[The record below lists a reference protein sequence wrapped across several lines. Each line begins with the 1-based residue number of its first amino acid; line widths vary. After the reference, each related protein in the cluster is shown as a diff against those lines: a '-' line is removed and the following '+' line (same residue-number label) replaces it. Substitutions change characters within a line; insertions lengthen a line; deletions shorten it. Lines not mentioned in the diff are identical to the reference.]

1 MNFDSKMPIYL
12 QIMDE
17 IKRWI
22 VTDVYQP
29 SQKIPS
35 VRELAVE
42 FGVNPNTVQRALSEL
57 ERSGLV
63 ASERTSGRFICN
75 DTEKL
80 IEISG
85 LSKAYGKKQALHN
98 VDMVFEGGQIIG
110 LLGPN
115 GSGKTTLLKVM
126 TGLLKD
132 YDGVVKID
140 GTCIGAETKAMVS
153 YLPDEPYFSDWM
165 KVKDALAIFV
175 DMYADFDLDKCLTI
189 MRRFQ
194 IDDGMRIK
202 TMSKG
207 TKEKFQ
213 LALVMSRKAKI
224 IVLDEPI
231 GGVDP
236 AAREVI
242 LDTILENYSPE
253 QTILIATHLIA
264 DIERIFS
271 TVVFIKNGQIVLN
284 SEVEDVRQETGKSID
299 ELFREEFRY

>member
-1 MNFDSKMPIYL
+1 M
-12 QIMDE
+12 
-17 IKRWI
+17 
-22 VTDVYQP
+22 
-29 SQKIPS
+29 
-35 VRELAVE
+35 
-42 FGVNPNTVQRALSEL
+42 
-57 ERSGLV
+57 
-63 ASERTSGRFICN
+63 
-75 DTEKL
+75 EKL

-236 AAREVI
+236 AARDYI
-242 LDTILENYSPE
+242 LNTILNNYNE
-253 QTILIATHLIA
+253 HATIIISTHLIS
-264 DIERIFS
+264 DIE
-271 TVVFIKNGQIVLN
+271 QIL
-284 SEVEDVRQETGKSID
+284 EDVIFINRSEIVMAASVDQIREEKGMSVD
-299 ELFREEFRY
+299 ALFREVFRC

>member
-1 MNFDSKMPIYL
+1 M
-12 QIMDE
+12 
-17 IKRWI
+17 
-22 VTDVYQP
+22 
-29 SQKIPS
+29 
-35 VRELAVE
+35 
-42 FGVNPNTVQRALSEL
+42 
-57 ERSGLV
+57 

-75 DTEKL
+75 DTEMIRKLKEDVICRKTDMFIEEIRQYGCDDGSHHRHSGRRGCTMEKL

-98 VDMVFEGGQIIG
+98 VDMVFEEGQIIG

-213 LALVMSRKAKI
+213 LALVMSRKEI

-242 LDTILENYSPE
+242 LDTILEI
-253 QTILIATHLIA
+253 ILREDDTLLQ
-264 DIERIFS
+264 RI
-271 TVVFIKNGQIVLN
+271 
-284 SEVEDVRQETGKSID
+284 
-299 ELFREEFRY
+299 

>member
-1 MNFDSKMPIYL
+1 M
-12 QIMDE
+12 
-17 IKRWI
+17 R
-22 VTDVYQP
+22 
-29 SQKIPS
+29 
-35 VRELAVE
+35 
-42 FGVNPNTVQRALSEL
+42 
-57 ERSGLV
+57 
-63 ASERTSGRFICN
+63 
-75 DTEKL
+75 
-80 IEISG
+80 

-132 YDGVVKID
+132 YDGVVRID
-140 GTCIGAETKAMVS
+140 GKDIGADTKAVVS

-175 DMYADFDLDKCLTI
+175 DMYADFDLDKCLSI
-189 MRRFQ
+189 MSRFQ
-194 IDDGMRIK
+194 IDESMRIK

-242 LDTILENYSPE
+242 LDTILENYSAD

-284 SEVEDVRQETGKSID
+284 KEVEEVRQETGKSID

>member
-1 MNFDSKMPIYL
+1 M
-12 QIMDE
+12 
-17 IKRWI
+17 
-22 VTDVYQP
+22 
-29 SQKIPS
+29 
-35 VRELAVE
+35 
-42 FGVNPNTVQRALSEL
+42 
-57 ERSGLV
+57 
-63 ASERTSGRFICN
+63 
-75 DTEKL
+75 EKL
-80 IEISG
+80 IEICG

-132 YDGVVKID
+132 YDGVVRID
-140 GTCIGAETKAMVS
+140 GKDIGADTKAVVS
-153 YLPDEPYFSDWM
+153 YLLDEPYFSDWM

-175 DMYADFDLDKCLTI
+175 DMYADFDLDKCLSI
-189 MRRFQ
+189 MSRFQ
-194 IDDGMRIK
+194 IDESMRIK

-242 LDTILENYSPE
+242 LDTILENYSAD

-284 SEVEDVRQETGKSID
+284 KEVEEVRQETGKSID

>member
-1 MNFDSKMPIYL
+1 M
-12 QIMDE
+12 
-17 IKRWI
+17 
-22 VTDVYQP
+22 
-29 SQKIPS
+29 
-35 VRELAVE
+35 
-42 FGVNPNTVQRALSEL
+42 
-57 ERSGLV
+57 
-63 ASERTSGRFICN
+63 
-75 DTEKL
+75 EKL
-80 IEISG
+80 IEICG

-132 YDGVVKID
+132 YDGVVRID
-140 GTCIGAETKAMVS
+140 GKDIGADTKAVVS

-175 DMYADFDLDKCLTI
+175 DMYADFDLDKCLSI
-189 MRRFQ
+189 MSRFQ
-194 IDDGMRIK
+194 IDESMRIK

-242 LDTILENYSPE
+242 LDTILENYSAD
-253 QTILIATHLIA
+253 QTILIAPHLIA

-284 SEVEDVRQETGKSID
+284 KEVEEVRQETGKSID

>member
-1 MNFDSKMPIYL
+1 M
-12 QIMDE
+12 
-17 IKRWI
+17 
-22 VTDVYQP
+22 
-29 SQKIPS
+29 
-35 VRELAVE
+35 
-42 FGVNPNTVQRALSEL
+42 
-57 ERSGLV
+57 
-63 ASERTSGRFICN
+63 
-75 DTEKL
+75 EKL
-80 IEISG
+80 IEICG
-85 LSKAYGKKQALHN
+85 VSKAYGKKQALHN
-98 VDMVFEGGQIIG
+98 IDLFFEGGQIIG

-115 GSGKTTLLKVM
+115 GSGKTTLLKIM

-132 YDGVVKID
+132 YDGIVRID
-140 GTCIGAETKAMVS
+140 GKPIGVETKAVVS

-165 KVKDALAIFV
+165 KVKDAIAIFA
-175 DMYADFDLDKCLTI
+175 DMYADFDLDRCLSI
-189 MRRFQ
+189 MARFQ
-194 IDDGMRIK
+194 IEEGMRIK

-224 IVLDEPI
+224 IILDEPI

-242 LDTILENYSPE
+242 LDTILENYSPD

-271 TVVFIKNGQIVLN
+271 SVVFIKNGQIVLN
-284 SEVEDVRQETGKSID
+284 KEVEDVRQETGKSVD

>member
-1 MNFDSKMPIYL
+1 M
-12 QIMDE
+12 
-17 IKRWI
+17 
-22 VTDVYQP
+22 
-29 SQKIPS
+29 
-35 VRELAVE
+35 
-42 FGVNPNTVQRALSEL
+42 
-57 ERSGLV
+57 
-63 ASERTSGRFICN
+63 
-75 DTEKL
+75 EKL
-80 IEISG
+80 IEICG

-132 YDGVVKID
+132 YDGVVRID
-140 GTCIGAETKAMVS
+140 GKDIGADTKAVVF

-175 DMYADFDLDKCLTI
+175 DMYADFDLDKCLSI
-189 MRRFQ
+189 MSRFQ
-194 IDDGMRIK
+194 IDESMRIK

-242 LDTILENYSPE
+242 LDTILENYSAD

-284 SEVEDVRQETGKSID
+284 KEVEEVRQETGKSID